1 MDSVLITAVID
12 AKEGRDTATDDLP
25 GAYLSADNPDL
36 VHMIFR
42 GKMAE
47 LMAMTDPS
55 TYRKFITYDSKGNAM
70 LYVELT
76 KALYG
81 MMKSALLFYLKLW
94 RDLQKRKFRR
104 NPYDPLRC

>member
-1 MDSVLITAVID
+1 MDSVFITAVID
-12 AKEGRDTATDDLP
+12 AEEGRDTATVDLP

-55 TYRKFITYDSKGNAM
+55 TYRKFVKCHAVCGIDEGFIWHDEVSLAF
-70 LYVELT
+70 LPE
-76 KALYG
+76 ALARSP
-81 MMKSALLFYLKLW
+81 KT
-94 RDLQKRKFRR
+94 
-104 NPYDPLRC
+104 